1 MAKTTDRLQV
11 MLDLETL
18 EFLKI
23 LGAKGTHGKND
34 KAVARTLIELGIRE
48 AIKDGFLTS
57 DDVAKV
63 QKAG

>member
-1 MAKTTDRLQV
+1 MPKNTDRLQV

-34 KAVARTLIELGIRE
+34 KAVARTLIEHGIRE
-48 AIKDGFLTS
+48 AIKEGFLTQA
-57 DDVAKV
+57 DVAAV
-63 QKAG
+63 QDKN